1 MPGAQHPTA
10 LSVDA
15 RIGIVVGL
23 GAEARIARPLGW
35 PVGIGGGTSAGA
47 ETAARR
53 LVEQNATALV
63 SFGLAGGLDPALRPG
78 RLITPIAV
86 HTDGRDIQTDPGL
99 SRRLGGA
106 TPHRLLGADAIASS
120 AGGKH
125 RLWQSTGAVAI
136 DLESGPVAKVA
147 QSFGLP
153 FAVLR
158 AICDPA
164 ERDLPQAALAALD
177 QQGAVGLLRVLGA
190 LLAHPSQLP
199 TLVSQAADAAAA
211 QRALSG
217 RVAVL
222 RGNPVTG

>member
-1 MPGAQHPTA
+1 MSP
-10 LSVDA
+10 DF

-53 LVEQNATALV
+53 LVEQGATALV

-78 RLITPIAV
+78 ELITPIAV
-86 HTDGRDIQTDPGL
+86 HAGGRDIPTDPGL
-99 SRRLGGA
+99 NCRLGGA

-120 AGGKH
+120 VAGKH
-125 RLWQSTGAVAI
+125 DLWQSTGAVAI
-136 DLESGPVAKVA
+136 DLESGPVARA
-147 QSFGLP
+147 AESLGLP

-164 ERDLPQAALAALD
+164 ERDLPLAALAALD
-177 QQGAVGLLRVLGA
+177 RQGAIALLRVLRS
-190 LLAHPSQLP
+190 LLSHPTQLP
-199 TLVSQAADAAAA
+199 AVLALAGDAAAA
-211 QRALSG
+211 QRALTQ
-217 RVAVL
+217 RVSAL
-222 RGNPVTG
+222 RRAAEIG